1 MGTGAQSAHDNGVYR
16 PGCPAIQGWCCKRIL
31 PERIIKTGDRIE
43 VGSVEGEV
51 VSIGARG
58 TTVITNDNIS
68 IIIPNSS
75 FVSKDVINWS
85 HTDEKVRFKISV
97 SVDYGSNPRTVEKLL
112 LEVAGRNP
120 DVLKDPAPVVRFLEV
135 GDNGMLFELRV
146 WSTSLLHRKGKLK
159 SDLNFAIHETF
170 MANGIVFPYP
180 QRDVRLRWA
189 EGSSAE
195 KSVR

>member
-1 MGTGAQSAHDNGVYR
+1 M
-16 PGCPAIQGWCCKRIL
+16 
-31 PERIIKTGDRIE
+31 
-43 VGSVEGEV
+43 EGEV
-51 VSIGARG
+51 VSIGARS
-58 TTVITNDNIS
+58 TTVITNDKIS

-85 HTDEKVRFKISV
+85 YTDEKVRFKISV
-97 SVDYGSNPRTVEKLL
+97 SVDDGSNPRTVEKLL

-120 DVLKDPAPVVRFLEV
+120 DVLKDPAPVVRFPEF

-159 SDLNFAIHETF
+159 SDLNFGIHETF
-170 MANGIVFPYP
+170 RANGIVFPYP
-180 QRDVRLRWA
+180 QLDVRLRWA

-195 KSVR
+195 KSAR